1 MRGLRRQRILLACQ
15 KFKRLDK
22 QGVAPVGIVEGMIG
36 TDVRVLRAAD
46 LPIMARFSPQ
56 RDLPFGAEEQ
66 GQREL
71 NEKTIRRS
79 LC

>member
-1 MRGLRRQRILLACQ
+1 M
-15 KFKRLDK
+15 
-22 QGVAPVGIVEGMIG
+22 GIVEGMIG